1 MEWSQCGPD
10 VAPIARH
17 LGSHARTAA
26 KRDKALQPPWADHI
40 LATRQ
45 YWQRKV
51 KNMTACL
58 PRLTPAHW
66 TATAGLAAVL
76 LAAAGIAFDM
86 TDRDVRQAA
95 VSQART
101 VAALARDPLHA
112 VSLDKVRRTGVVPP
126 VFAARIATDLDALD
140 LDAKKQAFLK
150 IALPLVARENARIRE
165 ERRHADGAAKDVPDH
180 IWEKYSVKPGDMTT
194 LRRRVDVI
202 PASMV
207 LAQAALESGWGTSRF
222 ARDANNLF
230 GVRTYNPDT
239 PGLEPE
245 KANGFKIVKYA
256 DLSESVGHYML
267 NLNTHP
273 AYLDFRRARR
283 HMRDQGRD
291 PDARHLATRLTQYSE
306 IPKTYG
312 NLIHQIIDAEKLE
325 EFDGVR
331 LVDEG

>member
-1 MEWSQCGPD
+1 M
-10 VAPIARH
+10 
-17 LGSHARTAA
+17 
-26 KRDKALQPPWADHI
+26 
-40 LATRQ
+40 
-45 YWQRKV
+45 
-51 KNMTACL
+51 NMTACL
-58 PRLTPAHW
+58 QRLTPVHW
-66 TATAGLAAVL
+66 TATAGLTALL

-86 TDRDVRQAA
+86 TDRGVRMQVQKQAQ
-95 VSQART
+95 SL
-101 VAALARDPLHA
+101 AALPHDPLHA

-126 VFAARIATDLDALD
+126 VFAARITTDLDTLD
-140 LDAKKQAFLK
+140 LNAKKQAFLK
-150 IALPLVARENARIRE
+150 IALPLVARENARIRA
-165 ERRHADGAAKDVPDH
+165 ERRHADGPAKGVPEY
-180 IWEKYSVKPGDMTT
+180 IWEKYNVTPGDMTT

-256 DLSESVGHYML
+256 DLSEGVGHYML

-273 AYLDFRRARR
+273 AYLDFRQARLE
-283 HMRDQGRD
+283 MRGQGRD

-312 NLIHQIIDAEKLE
+312 SLIHQIIDAEKLE
-325 EFDGVR
+325 DFDGVR
-331 LVDEG
+331 LVNKS

>member
-1 MEWSQCGPD
+1 M
-10 VAPIARH
+10 
-17 LGSHARTAA
+17 
-26 KRDKALQPPWADHI
+26 
-40 LATRQ
+40 
-45 YWQRKV
+45 
-51 KNMTACL
+51 NMIACL
-58 PRLTPAHW
+58 PRLTPARW
-66 TATAGLAAVL
+66 TAMAGLAAAL
-76 LAAAGIAFDM
+76 LAAAGITFEM

-95 VSQART
+95 MNQTRA

-165 ERRHADGAAKDVPDH
+165 ERRHAAGPAGDVPDAL
-180 IWEKYSVKPGDMTT
+180 WEKYNVKPGDMTT

-230 GVRTYNPDT
+230 GIRTYNPDT

-245 KANGFKIVKYA
+245 KANGFKVVKYD
-256 DLSESVGHYML
+256 DLGAGVAHYML

-312 NLIHQIIDAEKLE
+312 NLIHQIIEAERLE

>member
-1 MEWSQCGPD
+1 MIEGGPPRGN
-10 VAPIARH
+10 A
-17 LGSHARTAA
+17 
-26 KRDKALQPPWADHI
+26 DKALQRPRADHI
-40 LATRQ
+40 LATRPHR
-45 YWQRKV
+45 QRKV
-51 KNMTACL
+51 MNMTACL
-58 PRLTPAHW
+58 QRLTPARW
-66 TATAGLAAVL
+66 TATAGLTAVL
-76 LAAAGIAFDM
+76 LAGAGIVFDI
-86 TDRDVRQAA
+86 TDRDVRQETM
-95 VSQART
+95 SKARA
-101 VAALARDPLHA
+101 VAALAHDPLHA

-150 IALPLVARENARIRE
+150 IALPLVARENAHIRE
-165 ERRHADGAAKDVPDH
+165 ERRLAGGPAKDVPDH
-180 IWEKYSVKPGDMTT
+180 IWEKYQVTPGDITP

-230 GVRTYNPDT
+230 GIRTYNPDT

-245 KANGFKIVKYA
+245 KADGFKVVKYA
-256 DLSESVGHYML
+256 DLGDGVRHYML

-273 AYLDFRRARR
+273 AYLDFRRARKQ
-283 HMRDQGRD
+283 MREQGRD

-325 EFDGVR
+325 DFDGVR
-331 LVDEG
+331 LIDEG